1 MLSHRSR
8 VWCLSRSLQGS
19 ISRLLDSHRDPVRS
33 EQEAASPHKFS
44 PNNLLHTPA
53 MASAFANTRG
63 APLLSSARAAHFK
76 PISAAVEATRPS
88 GDDSLFGKSSNLVSA
103 QSKCVAS
110 DTLKSDGQCLPPG
123 GAASLIQVNPSS
135 TGASRFPIPS
145 REVQSIKTL
154 RTNCCTYYDHLE
166 S

>member
-1 MLSHRSR
+1 MFGVLA
-8 VWCLSRSLQGS
+8 VAFQGS

-44 PNNLLHTPA
+44 PYNLSHTPA
-53 MASAFANTRG
+53 MASAFANPRG

-76 PISAAVEATRPS
+76 PISATAEATRPS
-88 GDDSLFGKSSNLVSA
+88 GDDSLSGKSSNLVSV

-110 DTLKSDGQCLPPG
+110 GMPKVDGQCLPPG

-135 TGASRFPIPS
+135 NGASRRPTS
-145 REVQSIKTL
+145 QYWTVECAR
-154 RTNCCTYYDHLE
+154 
-166 S
+166 

>member
-1 MLSHRSR
+1 MFGVLA
-8 VWCLSRSLQGS
+8 VAFQGS

-44 PNNLLHTPA
+44 PYNLSHTPA

-123 GAASLIQVNPSS
+123 GAVSLIQVNSSS
-135 TGASRFPIPS
+135 TGASRCPTF
-145 REVQSIKTL
+145 QSV
-154 RTNCCTYYDHLE
+154 
-166 S
+166 SAV